1 MNKQEELTGL
11 GGWLILV
18 GIGVILSPIT
28 LLVDG
33 YALLEFFKEGGID
46 LLSDPTSEIYHPSLL
61 YFIYA
66 ECVVNVVLLICSVY
80 AVYLYFSKHFRF
92 PKFYIGLMIGYLLIL
107 LIDCMVSDYLVP
119 QETAFDDETIIEL
132 AKSALR
138 CVIWVPYL
146 LLSVRV
152 KNTFVQYAKE

>member
-1 MNKQEELTGL
+1 
-11 GGWLILV
+11 
-18 GIGVILSPIT
+18 
-28 LLVDG
+28 
-33 YALLEFFKEGGID
+33 
-46 LLSDPTSEIYHPSLL
+46 
-61 YFIYA
+61 
-66 ECVVNVVLLICSVY
+66 
-80 AVYLYFSKHFRF
+80 
-92 PKFYIGLMIGYLLIL
+92 MIGYLLIL